1 MQEVKILIINQ
12 RIKLIRTDAKLS
24 QNAFADC
31 IGLKHGAI
39 SKMEKDGNTVTFQ
52 NKKIICE
59 KFHVSMHWLE
69 TGEGNMY
76 AAESPGDIFDSMR
89 DELNLSDV
97 EEKILRGYFELDDH
111 SRKEVSKFIIKL
123 GREAAKVAP
132 LEEDDNDFELKRRQE
147 IIAAQFEDEK
157 KGKMSLASTGI
168 NGHAK
173 RA

>member
-1 MQEVKILIINQ
+1 MIETINQ
-12 RIKLIRTDAKLS
+12 RIRTIRKEANLK
-24 QNAFADC
+24 QAEFADL
-31 IGLKHGAI
+31 IGVKRVTVSWL
-39 SKMEKDGNTVTFQ
+39 EKDGNTIVDQ
-52 NKKIICE
+52 NKRIICD

-69 TGEGNMY
+69 TGEGDMY

-97 EEKILRGYFELDDH
+97 EEKILRGYFELDNH

-132 LEEDDNDFELKRRQE
+132 PEEDDNDLELKRRQE